1 MCFGSKWMLM
11 WRSGPCC
18 SSAIAPPSIAT
29 MRIVVVAV
37 GRVRPP
43 FADDVAHYAKLLSG
57 QTPLDLVEVRED
69 ERVERRIPERA
80 FVSLL
85 DIGGKALDSVGLSR
99 FLEDRGRGGRALS
112 FVVGGP
118 FGLDLPRAGH
128 RLSLGP
134 MTLPHQLAR
143 VVLLEQLFRAHKI
156 LKNEPY
162 HH

>member
-1 MCFGSKWMLM
+1 MLC
-11 WRSGPCC
+11 G
-18 SSAIAPPSIAT
+18 
-29 MRIVVVAV
+29 VVLITFSFLTINRNAEWKTNDILYKTGDGVDGNV
-37 GRVRPP
+37 
-43 FADDVAHYAKLLSG
+43 
-57 QTPLDLVEVRED
+57 
-69 ERVERRIPERA
+69 
-80 FVSLL
+80 LL
-85 DIGGKALDSVGLSR
+85 DGLR
-99 FLEDRGRGGRALS
+99 RRAVPFLQVLNGRQNHFRDRRMSGRDLC

-118 FGLDLPRAGH
+118 FGLELPDADH

>member
-1 MCFGSKWMLM
+1 
-11 WRSGPCC
+11 
-18 SSAIAPPSIAT
+18 
-29 MRIVVVAV
+29 VVLAV
-37 GRVRPP
+37 GRLRPP
-43 FADDVAHYAKLLSG
+43 FADDVQHYRRLLARHA
-57 QTPLDLVEVRED
+57 TLELIEVRED
-69 ERVERRIPERA
+69 ERVDRRLPERA

-85 DIGGKALDSVGLSR
+85 AADGEQLDSVGLSR
-99 FLEDRGRGGRALS
+99 FLEDRRMSGRDLC

-118 FGLDLPRAGH
+118 FGLELPRADH